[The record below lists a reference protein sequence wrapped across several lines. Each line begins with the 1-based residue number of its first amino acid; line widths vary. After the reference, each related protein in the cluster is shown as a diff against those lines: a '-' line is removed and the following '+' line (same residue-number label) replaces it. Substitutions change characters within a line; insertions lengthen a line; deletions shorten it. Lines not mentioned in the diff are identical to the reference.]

1 MRGNRRKLWEFRVTD
16 RISSSIAYRAQ
27 RQIGT
32 RLRARMTTYVV
43 TVASILAPTGLAGQ
57 QLRFPST
64 ASVNDSTLA
73 SSITELA
80 RETIAAYS
88 DESRDRWL
96 DNRGRLLTAAGEF
109 AAASETFEALRAE
122 RLKANAAKSAV
133 GIVPYELYAN
143 AKKEEIA
150 ERLPFPDALRKSFR
164 DIAGTIDDKTAAYE
178 LPWSFGTYLPRLENN
193 LREALGRRTGSD
205 TISVADAID
214 LVRRYVA
221 VSVYKSVQP
230 LIGGAQEEDDRRRY
244 LVDENLLVGTPDG
257 ARICVLVMRPRT
269 GPARL
274 PALLNFSIYADPNHT
289 DEARLSASRG
299 YVGVS
304 ALSRGKGCS
313 PDTPMPFEHDG
324 ADAAAVIDWIAR
336 QPWSDG
342 RVGMFGGSYDGF
354 TQWAALK
361 HHPKALKAIMAS
373 VTADP
378 GLGFPME
385 GGVFM
390 NYAYPY
396 PFYVTNVKGL
406 DTTTYYDGQRW
417 DHLNHEWYVGGRA
430 YAALDSIDGT
440 PNPIFDKWLAHPA
453 YDEYWQAMIPYGNEF
468 AAITIPVLTTTG
480 YYDSGQEGALYYF
493 TEHYKHNPAANHY
506 LVIGPYDHVRGQ
518 RGTISPLG
526 SPLTS
531 LRGYTLDSVA
541 QIEIPGQL
549 RYEWF
554 DYVFKGGA
562 KPALLSDRINYE
574 VMGANT
580 WKHAPSVA
588 AMGPIRLREYLT
600 ADRSGTDYRLSSHE
614 PAVART
620 IRQTVNLADRSDV
633 DHPIIDQALDGW
645 NIIDDAAHIGNGISF
660 VGDPFP
666 TPMEVSGR
674 FSGRLEFITNKKDF
688 DFSVTLFELTARG
701 QYFQLSYYWSRASY
715 GNDRS
720 HRRLLT
726 PGKRERL
733 AFESGRLTSRQFE
746 PGSRLVVV
754 LGVIKQP
761 GEQINYGTGRDVSR
775 ETIADAKEP
784 LRIEWLDKSFITVP
798 IGR

>member
-1 MRGNRRKLWEFRVTD
+1 VPDQKPSMSH
-16 RISSSIAYRAQ
+16 RIE
-27 RQIGT
+27 RQIG
-32 RLRARMTTYVV
+32 RHLRARSLTYAVG
-43 TVASILAPTGLAGQ
+43 VASILASTRVGGQ
-57 QLRFPST
+57 QLRFP
-64 ASVNDSTLA
+64 ANAIVNDSTLA
-73 SSITELA
+73 SAMTVLA
-80 RETIAAYS
+80 RDVIAAYS
-88 DESRDRWL
+88 DENRDRHL
-96 DNRGRLLTAAGEF
+96 DNVGRFLTAAGEF
-109 AAASETFEALRAE
+109 AAASATFEALRAE
-122 RLKANAAKSAV
+122 RVKAGATKSAV
-133 GIVPYELYAN
+133 GGIPYEVYAK
-143 AKKEEIA
+143 AKNREIA
-150 ERLPFPDALRKSFR
+150 ERLSFADAFRESFR
-164 DIAGTIDDKTAAYE
+164 DIAHTIDDRSAAYE

-193 LREALGRRTGSD
+193 LSEALSRRRGTD
-205 TISVADAID
+205 TISMVDAID

-230 LIGGAQEEDDRRRY
+230 LIEGAQEEDDRRRY

-274 PALLNFSIYADPNHT
+274 PALLDFSIYADPNHT
-289 DEARLSASRG
+289 EEARLSASRG

-336 QPWSDG
+336 QSWSDG

-354 TQWAALK
+354 SQWAALK
-361 HHPKALKAIMAS
+361 HHPKALKGIMPS

-406 DTTTYYDGQRW
+406 DTATYYDGERW
-417 DHLNHEWYVGGRA
+417 DRLNHGWYAGGRA

-453 YDEYWQAMIPYGNEF
+453 YDAYWQAMIPYGNEF
-468 AAITIPVLTTTG
+468 ATITIPVLTTTG

-541 QIEIPGQL
+541 QIEIPGLL

-562 KPALLSDRINYE
+562 KPALLSDRVNYE
-574 VMGANT
+574 VMGANV
-580 WKHAPSVA
+580 WKHAPSVD
-588 AMGPIRLREYLT
+588 AMGPERRRLYLT
-600 ADRSGTDYRLSSHE
+600 ADRSGPGYRLMPYA
-614 PAVART
+614 PAAAKSIT
-620 IRQTVNLADRSDV
+620 QTVNLADRSDV
-633 DHPIIDQALDGW
+633 DEPIIDQALDGW
-645 NIIDDAAHIGNGISF
+645 NIIDDSPHIGNAISF
-660 VGDPFP
+660 ATDPYA
-666 TPMEVSGR
+666 TPIEVSGR
-674 FSGRLEFITNKKDF
+674 FSGQLDFITNKKDF
-688 DFSVTLFELTARG
+688 DLSVTLFELTAKG
-701 QYFQLSYYWSRASY
+701 QYFQLSYYWLRTSY
-715 GNDRS
+715 GKDRS

-726 PGKRERL
+726 PGKHEQL
-733 AFESGRLTSRQFE
+733 IFESGRLTSRKFE

-798 IGR
+798 LGR